1 MDFLDGD
8 PDRPIITG
16 RVYNEDNMPP
26 FGMEVSGLKSKTVKG
41 GGYNELS
48 MHDSAGG
55 ELFNMRAQRDM
66 VTTVLNDQNA
76 SIQNNKSTS
85 VAVNHAM
92 TVGANQTIAVGAN
105 RGITVT
111 GTDTLGVTGTRTTS
125 VTGAV
130 TETFQAGQTKT
141 IAAAGYR
148 ETVTGDFATTL
159 NGNFVSQRNGT
170 WKETVTQTSLR
181 QVIGKTTEQ
190 LSAGREVTIT
200 GLDKRSV
207 QGAVEDANV
216 GARTVSV
223 DGSMEQA
230 ISGTHTLFFQ
240 RRHDTRLGQQA
251 GRDRGRCRDRNPG
264 RQDQHFRRWLHHR
277 DRRLGRVRQR
287 GGNQAQL
294 LTPGRACHTVSKNPV
309 EQRIALLRD
318 EWMQASD
325 DPALRLFVWRVPA
338 NALRLLAAFFSRH
351 RSIRAIGTCPTIS
364 CASILRSTPV
374 SATAVR

>member
-181 QVIGKTTEQ
+181 QVIGKTTEE

-207 QGAVEDANV
+207 QGLW
-216 GARTVSV
+216 RMPMSV
-223 DGSMEQA
+223 RAPSA
-230 ISGTHTLFFQ
+230 LTAAWNKRYPAPI
-240 RRHDTRLGQQA
+240 
-251 GRDRGRCRDRNPG
+251 RC
-264 RQDQHFRRWLHHR
+264 F
-277 DRRLGRVRQR
+277 
-287 GGNQAQL
+287 
-294 LTPGRACHTVSKNPV
+294 
-309 EQRIALLRD
+309 
-318 EWMQASD
+318 
-325 DPALRLFVWRVPA
+325 
-338 NALRLLAAFFSRH
+338 
-351 RSIRAIGTCPTIS
+351 PT
-364 CASILRSTPV
+364 
-374 SATAVR
+374 AT